1 MDLLTCD
8 SCGLNFPEDEVEVSK
23 NDLVVCQACK
33 KAEDE
38 GEELLASEVISEVK
52 SQLGAGNPPKDPL
65 IQ

>member
-38 GEELLASEVISEVK
+38 GEELLSRS
-52 SQLGAGNPPKDPL
+52 LGLAILPR
-65 IQ
+65 IH